1 MSPMIRIAMLDD
13 QPAVRA
19 GLEAIIASEPDLQL
33 VGSAGG
39 DAELWPLLRRTRP
52 DVLVLD
58 LYHGGR
64 DGLALTLKVRRLPD
78 RPAIVLYTGSARGPL
93 VVAGLVAGADAVVSK
108 TSSGPALVEAIRHA
122 AASTHAPMPVS
133 REMRVEAA
141 ARLDPADHA
150 ILAMRLAGE
159 PPAEIADTLG
169 LTDRAIEQ
177 RIARIVRRLEP
188 SARAA

>member
-1 MSPMIRIAMLDD
+1 MIRIAMLDD

-19 GLEAIIASEPDLQL
+19 GLEAIIAAEPDLQL

-58 LYHGGR
+58 LYHRGR

-93 VVAGLVAGADAVVSK
+93 VVAGVVAGADAVVSK
-108 TSSGPALVEAIRHA
+108 TSSGLVLVEAIRHA

-133 REMRVEAA
+133 RQMRVEA

-188 SARAA
+188 STSAA